1 MSKNSNAIGF
11 LAVAAAFIVMLLV
24 MLWNPFNLSE
34 LGISW
39 YFVPVFGY
47 GVYRIIKSKKE

>member
-1 MSKNSNAIGF
+1 MSKNSNALGF